1 MRMGHQARQ
10 AHQEDVPTPRIDTQN
25 VLLCRA
31 QGVRR
36 DDRKGRCVYCDHSVV
51 EDPRELIDAE
61 LTDRERFVLNRG
73 LVEPAASENDAGE
86 FVLKAS

>member
-1 MRMGHQARQ
+1 
-10 AHQEDVPTPRIDTQN
+10 
-25 VLLCRA
+25 
-31 QGVRR
+31 
-36 DDRKGRCVYCDHSVV
+36 V